1 MIQIIREP
9 VEFVL
14 HTYVGLYPAM
24 CFTVTVLVLDP
35 SAIQRS
41 PQGNLPINLTDTDES
56 NPARLDVGVSE
67 W

>member
-1 MIQIIREP
+1 
-9 VEFVL
+9 
-14 HTYVGLYPAM
+14 M